1 MEIQI
6 TKASLSEVLAM
17 QRAIDKGITY
27 ACYFREYIETGEL
40 PDIPVDDNGYVTL
53 FINILHTQLVGFI
66 NEFKDGHFIKV
77 KGKTYRLTEEKD
89 LYNLIKEQCNQQ

>member
-6 TKASLSEVLAM
+6 TKASLSEILAM

-27 ACYFREYIETGEL
+27 ACYLRKWIETGEL
-40 PDIPVDDNGYVTL
+40 PDIPIDDNGYVTL
-53 FINILHTQLVGFI
+53 FINILHTQLIGFI
-66 NEFKDGHFIKV
+66 NEFKDGHFITV

-89 LYNLIKEQCNQQ
+89 LDDLIKCKKEE